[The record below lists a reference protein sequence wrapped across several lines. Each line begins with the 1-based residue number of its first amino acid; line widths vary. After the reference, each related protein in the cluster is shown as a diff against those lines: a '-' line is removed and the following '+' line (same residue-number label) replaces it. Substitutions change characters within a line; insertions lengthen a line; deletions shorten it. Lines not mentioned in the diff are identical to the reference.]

1 MKKKKKK
8 DKELIYDDGQSAKA
22 VAKNTVQN
30 DSTKHIDI
38 EYFVVGEQVQE
49 RENVPKHFNTNGM
62 LVDVLTNILLKEKL
76 QFV

>member
-1 MKKKKKK
+1 
-8 DKELIYDDGQSAKA
+8 
-22 VAKNTVQN
+22 VQN